1 MHAICL
7 AFVLGW
13 GGRSNENFKDRSG
26 ADMDASTL
34 LGWFYVALKLLMY
47 CGIVYLAVREIRRE
61 RKP

>member
-1 MHAICL
+1 
-7 AFVLGW
+7 
-13 GGRSNENFKDRSG
+13 
-26 ADMDASTL
+26 MDASTL